1 MGECLHG
8 IIENHT
14 ILMFFFGPSENK
26 IDSPRGRDAN
36 FDTWVTHLPIEMNV
50 HVANMFWQVPQTLL
64 ASNISISILSPLQ
77 GRRVN
82 RLPCFSNES
91 VSFIQYERVVHFSW
105 SIVSIIFAK
114 GTSQN
119 NALYSKR
126 APYYFRKSA
135 ARTHTHMYIYIYM
148 YICVMCVCVLKKYI
162 LE

>member
-1 MGECLHG
+1 MRTCIAPTKTWMGECLHG
-8 IIENHT
+8 IIENRK
-14 ILMFFFGPSENK
+14 ILMFFGPSENK
-26 IDSPRGRDAN
+26 IDSPRRRDAN
-36 FDTWVTHLPIEMNV
+36 FDTWVTRLPIEMNV

-64 ASNISISILSPLQ
+64 ASNISISNLSPLQ

-91 VSFIQYERVVHFSW
+91 ASFIQYERVARSSW

-135 ARTHTHMYIYIYM
+135 ARTHTHIYIYT
-148 YICVMCVCVLKKYI
+148 YAWCVCV
-162 LE
+162 